1 MKLVTQ
7 AKVYRE
13 QGEYHLA
20 LTCAQGSGHPDA
32 YAEAARALVWLGR
45 YDEAIQ
51 AAARGRELRDGPA
64 IWIASSEAQ
73 IAGGYPQ
80 DGIVSARTALERST
94 RPSEIGL
101 SRVVEASALHVL
113 GDGTAAVSVARQAL
127 DDLVAGRPYDQALA
141 LHALAES
148 LHVAGRHPEAA
159 DVWRQLM
166 ALRQEV
172 LAKNHPEIGST
183 VNGMGLT
190 LRRLGLA
197 EVAVDLH
204 EQALVIYLERLDDQH
219 PAIAAAR
226 HGLAQA
232 LHRLGQHQAAREQ
245 LAQALEVSEIRQ
257 GPDHPHTWITRF
269 ELGRI
274 EVDCGMLTDGYR
286 RMEASRLRLTELL
299 GPRHPTIQAIRNWL

>member
-7 AKVYRE
+7 AQVYRE

-20 LTCAQGSGHPDA
+20 LTCAQGSEHPA
-32 YAEAARALVWLGR
+32 AHAEAARALVWLGR
-45 YDEAIQ
+45 YSEALQ
-51 AAARGRELRDGPA
+51 AAARGRALRDDTA

-73 IAGGYPQ
+73 IAGGQPK
-80 DGIVSARTALERST
+80 DGLTSAHAALKRAT
-94 RPSEIGL
+94 GPSERGL

-113 GDGTAAVSVARQAL
+113 GDGLSAVHAARQAL
-127 DDLVAGRPYDQALA
+127 DELVAGRPYDKALA

-159 DVWRQLM
+159 DVWRQLL
-166 ALRQEV
+166 ALRQEIFTG
-172 LAKNHPEIGST
+172 NHPELGAT
-183 VNGMGLT
+183 VHGMGLT

-197 EVAVDLH
+197 EVAIDMH
-204 EQALVIYLERLDDQH
+204 EQALVIYLDRLDDQH

-232 LHRLGQHQAAREQ
+232 LHRIGKPQDAREQ

-257 GPDHPHTWITRF
+257 GLDHPHTWITRF

-274 EVDCGMLTDGYR
+274 ELDCGMLVDGYR

-299 GPRHPTIQAIRNWL
+299 GPQHPTVLAIRNWL